1 MTTLLRT
8 LPFANP
14 ASAGL
19 DPIAPTALEKAVY
32 ADPGV
37 VDMWR
42 ADSRMSASGWV
53 GRKAERV
60 LAPFRNG
67 ALPTVQKIAAY
78 GNKESLLF
86 GIGTA
91 NGELALTNGFPA
103 GSYSIVYFGRPGPG
117 DSANMW
123 GNSAAA
129 SAGAGTFLQITAA
142 GGVNTSQNG
151 ASGGGSSGMYLY
163 ADGPQLVISSFDTA
177 DSRFRHRAHL
187 GAKVWGGGAA
197 VTADAERTLHVGGT
211 GSAAAQFA
219 PVDAGDIAE
228 VMILSVPVLS
238 GAYAATLA
246 NIEGYFA
253 ARYGLTA
260 S

>member
-19 DPIAPTALEKAVY
+19 DPIAPSALEKAVY

-37 VDMWR
+37 IDMWR
-42 ADSRMSASGWV
+42 ADSRMGASGWV
-53 GRKAERV
+53 GRKAEKV

-67 ALPTVQKIAAY
+67 AVPTVQKIAAY

-86 GIGTA
+86 GTGNT
-91 NGELALTNGFPA
+91 NGELALANGFPA

-117 DSANMW
+117 DAANMW
-123 GNSAAA
+123 GNSAAVD
-129 SAGAGTFLQITAA
+129 SSHGTFFQIGSTGSLTA
-142 GGVNTSQNG
+142 VQNG
-151 ASGGGSSGMYLY
+151 ASAGGSSGMYLY

-177 DSRFRHRAHL
+177 DSRLRHRAHL
-187 GAKVWGGGAA
+187 GAKTWGGGAA
-197 VTADAERTLHVGGT
+197 VTADAERTFHLGGT
-211 GSAAAQFA
+211 GSASVQFA
-219 PVDAGDIAE
+219 SLDAGDIAE
-228 VMILSVPVLS
+228 VMILNVPVLS
-238 GAYAATLA
+238 GPNAALLA
-246 NIEGYFA
+246 TIEGYFA

-260 S
+260 